1 MTLKLAR
8 GDCYR
13 IPYEKGG
20 TRDYSFAKK
29 AGKNLIFVDGTTL
42 RPVPFDEKTLAKMIY
57 DNVAVRQVSSNW
69 LDRID
74 IHALMD
80 PTLEDTPKETRKKIK
95 KAQEK
100 VAEAAMY
107 RFYAVLWDKT
117 PEEEKSRSEDGYNDF
132 IDKKY
137 QAALNAGHFHK
148 PSYSA
153 FRRALEKS
161 TPHEREL
168 VDLISKRG
176 NHNKWVWDDPWV
188 VQKLQEAVEEF
199 YSEGYPKPADL
210 QDVVVKF
217 LGQAIEEQRARHE
230 RGEKKLKYPK
240 RTAVENHIR
249 GEETKERLAK
259 RDPKKAQRIYGGRGE
274 GATAE
279 FPLQRVQVDQS
290 RLDALINIYDEDGNV
305 EDRKR
310 PWLVSIID
318 VYSRSILAAI
328 LTFDDPSTYTVQL
341 AIKQMLRPKTFLI
354 ERFGR
359 KKGAT
364 DASGQ
369 PKEVTFDNGVENPG
383 LSMRLLFADAGID
396 MEVAPIETP
405 QAKAIVER
413 GFQTYN
419 QGVWHSAPGGI
430 PYKPHAVLDRRLK
443 PEEKAQW
450 ALDYATGVM
459 WHWIVNVH
467 HLRRNRTLEGIPAR
481 LWSEK
486 VNDPM
491 VGRSVSK
498 RLDLVDIICGTRLRL
513 RIDGSGVLHEGHI
526 FHHPKVTEDFLKAT
540 LPKEKRRSR
549 GKRGKVKV
557 EAIVYPHDCSHIY
570 IVDHVL
576 NRYVRL
582 PNSKPRFTQGLT
594 WAEAKAIKQS
604 DRRLD
609 RHFVDEEDLILAKY
623 EFLKLRDGAR
633 AAARAERAILQ
644 AKKRAKRAAED
655 EELVIF
661 TLVDGDHVE
670 TGSIEPTVRGDAPY
684 DVPQEMPAMV
694 RESSLIAHKDQPR
707 NPQKARETRATNR
720 LINELREAA
729 KAPPAEKP
737 NPDAGTR
744 NTAIPAIENTTN
756 FLEALAL
763 DLD

>member
-42 RPVPFDEKTLAKMIY
+42 RPVPFDEPTFARMIY
-57 DNVAVRQVSSNW
+57 DKVAVRQVSSNW

-80 PTLEDTPKETRKKIK
+80 PTLENTPKETRKKIIR
-95 KAQEK
+95 AQSK

-107 RFYAVLWDKT
+107 WFYVVRWDKT
-117 PEEEKSRSEDGYNDF
+117 PEDKKSRSADGYTDF
-132 IDKKY
+132 IEAHY

-176 NHNKWVWDDPWV
+176 NHKKWVWDDPWV
-188 VQKLQEAVEEF
+188 VQKLGEAVDEF
-199 YSEGYPKPADL
+199 YSEGCPKPADL

-217 LGQAIEEQRARHE
+217 LGQAIEEQRARRE

-249 GEETKERLAK
+249 GKETKERLAK
-259 RDPKKAQRIYGGRGE
+259 RDPKKAQRIYGGRGQ

-290 RLDALINIYDEDGNV
+290 RLDQWVNIYDEDGNI

-341 AIKQMLRPKTFLI
+341 AIKQMLRPKLFLI
-354 ERFGR
+354 ERFGT

-396 MEVAPIETP
+396 MEIAPIETP

-430 PYKPHAVLDRRLK
+430 PYKPHAVPDRRLK

-467 HLRRNRTLEGIPAR
+467 HLKRNRTLEGIPAR
-481 LWSEK
+481 LWTEK

-513 RIDGSGVLHEGHI
+513 KIDGSGVLHEGHI

-540 LPKEKRRSR
+540 LPEEKRRSR
-549 GKRGKVKV
+549 GKRGKVEV

-570 IVDHVL
+570 VVDHVL
-576 NRYVRL
+576 NRYVCL
-582 PNSKPRFTQGLT
+582 PNSKPRFAQGLN
-594 WAEAKAIKQS
+594 WAEAKLIKAS

-609 RHFVDEEDLILAKY
+609 KHFVDEEDLILAKY

-644 AKKRAKRAAED
+644 AKKRAKRVAQD
-655 EELVIF
+655 EELVVF
-661 TLVDGDHVE
+661 TLIEGDHVE
-670 TGSIEPTVRGDAPY
+670 MGTIEPTVRGDAPY

-694 RESSLIAHKDQPR
+694 RESSLIPHKDQPR
-707 NPQKARETRATNR
+707 NAQKAKETRATNQ
-720 LINELREAA
+720 LINEMREAA
-729 KAPPAEKP
+729 KALPAETRT
-737 NPDAGTR
+737 PDVGTR
-744 NTAIPAIENTTN
+744 NTAIPAIENPTS
-756 FLEALAL
+756 FLEALAD

>member
-1 MTLKLAR
+1 MTLTLAR

-13 IPYEKGG
+13 IPYEGGG

-29 AGKNLIFVDGTTL
+29 AGKKLIFVDGTTL
-42 RPVPFDEKTLAKMIY
+42 RPVPFDEQTFARMIY
-57 DNVAVRQVSSNW
+57 DKVAVRQLSSNW

-80 PTLEDTPKETRKKIK
+80 PTLENTPKETRKKIQQ
-95 KAQEK
+95 AQAK

-117 PEEEKSRSEDGYNDF
+117 SEEDKSRSKDGYNDF
-132 IDKKY
+132 IDNKY

-153 FRRALEKS
+153 FRRALERT

-176 NHNKWVWDDPWV
+176 NHSKWVWDDPWV
-188 VQKLQEAVEEF
+188 VLKLQEAVDEF
-199 YSEGYPKPADL
+199 YSEGYSKPADL
-210 QDVVVKF
+210 QDVVVNF
-217 LGQAIEEQRARHE
+217 LGQAIEEQRARHK
-230 RGEKKLKYPK
+230 RGEKLKYPK

-249 GEETKERLAK
+249 GQETKERLAK

-290 RLDALINIYDEDGNV
+290 RLDQWVNIYDEDGNV

-354 ERFGR
+354 ERFGTR
-359 KKGAT
+359 KGAT

-383 LSMRLLFADAGID
+383 LSMRLLLADAGID

-419 QGVWHSAPGGI
+419 QGLWHSAPGGI
-430 PYKPHAVLDRRLK
+430 PYKPHAVPDRRLK

-540 LPKEKRRSR
+540 LPEEKRRSR
-549 GKRGKVKV
+549 GKRGKVV
-557 EAIVYPHDCSHIY
+557 IEAIVYPHDCSHIY
-570 IVDHVL
+570 VVDHVL

-582 PNSKPRFTQGLT
+582 PNSKPRFAQGLS
-594 WAEAKAIKQS
+594 WAEAKLIKAS

-609 RHFVDEEDLILAKY
+609 KHFVDEEDLILAKY
-623 EFLKLRDGAR
+623 EFLKMRDGAR
-633 AAARAERAILQ
+633 AAARAERAIMQ
-644 AKKRAKRAAED
+644 SKKRAKRAAQD
-655 EELVIF
+655 EELVVF
-661 TLVDGDHVE
+661 TLIDGDHVE
-670 TGSIEPTVRGDAPY
+670 MGSIEPTVRGDAPY
-684 DVPQEMPAMV
+684 DVQQEMPAMV
-694 RESSLIAHKDQPR
+694 RESSLIPHKDQPR
-707 NPQKARETRATNR
+707 NAKKANETRKTND
-720 LINELREAA
+720 LIKELREAA
-729 KAPPAEKP
+729 KAPVDMEPVRAVGAIHHALP
-737 NPDAGTR
+737 VINDPSAFLDALS
-744 NTAIPAIENTTN
+744 A
-756 FLEALAL
+756 

>member
-1 MTLKLAR
+1 MTLKLPR

-13 IPYEKGG
+13 IPHEKGG

-42 RPVPFDEKTLAKMIY
+42 RPVPFDEQTFAKMIHEK
-57 DNVAVRQVSSNW
+57 VAVRQLSSNW

-80 PTLEDTPKETRKKIK
+80 PTLENTPKETRKKIK
-95 KAQEK
+95 RAQSK

-107 RFYAVLWDKT
+107 RFYVVLWDKT
-117 PEEEKSRSEDGYNDF
+117 PEDKKSRSADGYTDF
-132 IDKKY
+132 IEAHY

-176 NHNKWVWDDPWV
+176 NHNKWVWDDLWV
-188 VQKLQEAVEEF
+188 VQKLGEAVDEF
-199 YSEGYPKPADL
+199 YSEGCPKPADL

-217 LGQAIEEQRARHE
+217 LGQAIEEQRARRE

-249 GEETKERLAK
+249 GQETKERLAR

-290 RLDALINIYDEDGNV
+290 RLDQWINIYNEDGNV

-354 ERFGR
+354 ERFGT

-364 DASGQ
+364 DAWGQ

-430 PYKPHAVLDRRLK
+430 PYKPHAVPDRRLK

-540 LPKEKRRSR
+540 LPEEKRRSR
-549 GKRGKVKV
+549 GKRGKVEI

-570 IVDHVL
+570 VVDHVL

-582 PNSKPRFTQGLT
+582 PNSKPRFAQGLS
-594 WAEAKAIKQS
+594 WAEAKLIKAS

-609 RHFVDEEDLILAKY
+609 KHFVDEEDLILAKY
-623 EFLKLRDGAR
+623 EFLKMRDGAR

-644 AKKRAKRAAED
+644 AKKRAKRAAQD
-655 EELVIF
+655 EELVVF
-661 TLVDGDHVE
+661 TLIEGDYVE
-670 TGSIEPTVRGDAPY
+670 TGTIEPTVRGDAPY

-694 RESSLIAHKDQPR
+694 RESSLIPHKDQPR
-707 NPQKARETRATNR
+707 NAQKAKETRKTND
-720 LINELREAA
+720 LIKELREAA
-729 KAPPAEKP
+729 KAPVDMEPVRAVGANHHALP
-737 NPDAGTR
+737 VINDPSAFLDALS
-744 NTAIPAIENTTN
+744 A
-756 FLEALAL
+756 